1 MFANRIIRKATAVL
15 LILAALAGTIP
26 AFATSSDEPLN
37 ILAGETETG
46 TPPETAAE
54 EEDKGNSPIYS
65 DTILKYTGANAP
77 ELHAGACI
85 VVEATT
91 GQVVYEKNSTE
102 KMYPASTTKIM
113 TALLAYEHGNLDD
126 KITASSTAIYHNTLI
141 PEGSTAGIKAGEELT
156 LRDLLYCLLLPSANE
171 VACVLAEYVAG
182 SVENFILLMNQR
194 AKELGCTNTHFANPH
209 GLTNENHYTTAHDL
223 YCITYEF
230 AKHEELMEIA
240 NTTSYTVPTTN
251 MSDERVLNTTN
262 HLISTRTQ
270 TRYIY
275 EYARGIKTGYTS
287 AAQHCL
293 VSTAQKNDM
302 YLIAVVMKAPV
313 LEGNIVTSFTDSKK
327 VYEWVFANYELKKI
341 LKKGTAVTE
350 AYVSL
355 SDEKDSVILE
365 TDEDVRILI
374 PKGSFDEKLMKIEP
388 PENVVKLTAPIA
400 KGEKV
405 AEASVTYDGSDCGR
419 INLVTASG
427 AKLSE
432 FMDATTKAESLF
444 KSKLFIVIAVA
455 IPVLFVVY
463 IIYITFA
470 AKRRRKKMVYGRRY
484 RR

>member
-1 MFANRIIRKATAVL
+1 MTEKFNWKRYIALLLVLTSLVTAFPAYATMAD
-15 LILAALAGTIP
+15 GEEE
-26 AFATSSDEPLN
+26 SLN
-37 ILAGETETG
+37 ILGAD
-46 TPPETAAE
+46 TATE
-54 EEDKGNSPIYS
+54 EEEAPKGNSPIYS
-65 DTILKYTGANAP
+65 DNILKYTGANAP
-77 ELHAGACI
+77 DLNAGACI

-102 KMYPASTTKIM
+102 KMYPASTTKMM
-113 TALLAYEHGNLDD
+113 TALIAFEHGSLDD
-126 KITASSTAIYHNTLI
+126 KITCSSTAIYHNTLI
-141 PEGSTAGIKAGEELT
+141 PDGSTAGLKAGEELT
-156 LRDLLYCLLLPSANE
+156 LRDVLYCLLLPSANE
-171 VACVLAEYVAG
+171 AACVLAEYVAG
-182 SVENFILLMNQR
+182 TVENFVVVMNQR
-194 AKELGCTNTHFANPH
+194 AEELGCTNTHFANPH

-223 YCITYEF
+223 YCIAYEF

-240 NTTSYTVPTTN
+240 NTTSYTVPATN

-275 EYARGIKTGYTS
+275 EYARGIKTGFTS

-313 LEGNIVTSFTDSKK
+313 LADNTITSFTDSKK
-327 VYEWVFANYELKKI
+327 IYEWVFANYELKKI

-355 SDEKDSVILE
+355 SDEKDSPILE
-365 TDEDVRILI
+365 PDEDVCILI
-374 PKGSFDEKLMKIEP
+374 PKGSFDESLMKITP
-388 PENVVKLTAPIA
+388 PENVVKLTAPVA

-405 AEASVTYDGSDCGR
+405 AEASVTYEGADCGK
-419 INLVTASG
+419 INLVTATG

-432 FMDATTKAESLF
+432 FMDATTKADTLF
-444 KSKLFIVIAVA
+444 KSKLFVFLAIA
-455 IPVLFVVY
+455 IPALFVIY

-484 RR
+484 HR